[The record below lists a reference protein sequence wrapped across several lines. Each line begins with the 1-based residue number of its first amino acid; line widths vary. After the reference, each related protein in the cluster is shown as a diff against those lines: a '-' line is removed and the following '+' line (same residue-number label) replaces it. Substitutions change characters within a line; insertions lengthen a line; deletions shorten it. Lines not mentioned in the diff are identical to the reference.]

1 MRQEL
6 PKLLVISEKSAPQPE
21 TLRGWPVWRLGFRP
35 FYLSAAV
42 FACISLVL
50 WVSILHGVM
59 PLPLDMPSA
68 LWHAHEMLFG
78 FAVAVIVGFLFTAV
92 KAWTG
97 LPTPRGWRLA
107 ALVVVWALARIAPW
121 TGSYEIYAA
130 LDMALLPIAAAV
142 LLRLLIRAGNQRNM
156 PLISL
161 LVLMAL
167 ANATF
172 HLAVMGVVHIS
183 ALGVLHGQLALI
195 LMVIIIMAGRV
206 IPMFTQNVTPGLVI
220 PPTPRLEKALLIV
233 TIVALLSWV
242 LDAPNS
248 LTGISATLAF
258 ALHARRLWQWQPRV
272 TRNRPIL
279 WVLHAS
285 YAWVPIGFVLLAF
298 SKWGWL
304 AESLAIHAFAVGAVG
319 GLIMGMIT
327 RTARGHTGRMLET
340 SHAEIV
346 TYACVMLAACVR
358 VFMPWVAPALYVRA
372 IEVSA
377 LLWVLA
383 FGLYVGVYGPWLMQT
398 RLDGKDG

>member
-6 PKLLVISEKSAPQPE
+6 PKLLVISEKSAPHPE
-21 TLRGWPVWRLGFRP
+21 TLIGWPVCRLGFRP

-59 PLPLDMPSA
+59 PLPLDMPPA

-97 LPTPRGWRLA
+97 LPTPRGWQLA
-107 ALVVVWALARIAPW
+107 ALVAVWALARVAPW
-121 TGSYEIYAA
+121 TGSYEIYAT

-167 ANATF
+167 TNATF

-183 ALGVLHGQLALI
+183 AHGVLHGQLALI

-220 PPTPRLEKALLIV
+220 QPTPRLEKALLIV

-242 LDAPNS
+242 LEAPNS

-285 YAWVPIGFVLLAF
+285 YAWVPFGFVLLAF

-340 SHAEIV
+340 SRAEIV
-346 TYACVMLAACVR
+346 AYACVMLAASVR
-358 VFMPWVAPALYVRA
+358 VFMPWVAPALYVQA

-383 FGLYVGVYGPWLMQT
+383 FGLYVWVYGPWLMQT